1 MAAGKYQEWLTDDG
15 IQLLKALAARGLEL
29 GEIAEEIGVSASTLR
44 EWRKKHPAISA
55 ALSRGRAHARG
66 IAENSL
72 FKRANG
78 YTIDIKKPIKVRVV
92 DYDPQTQRKIR
103 EREEVQEAVEQHH
116 IPADTQALIFYL
128 TNVAPEDWKR
138 NPVEDTY
145 DENEAATTGVIFMQE
160 ATEIG
165 EEPDDE
171 NNTGA

>member
-1 MAAGKYQEWLTDDG
+1 MARGKYEEWLTDDG
-15 IQLLKALAARGLEL
+15 QELLKALAARGLEL
-29 GEIAEEIGVSASTLR
+29 GEIAKEIGVSASTLR
-44 EWRKKHPAISA
+44 EWRKNHPAISA

-78 YTIDIKKPIKVRVV
+78 YTIDLKKPIKVRVV

-138 NPVEDTY
+138 NPVEVNYGEEDA
-145 DENEAATTGVIFMQE
+145 NTTGVIILQE
-160 ATEIG
+160 ANAIG
-165 EEPDDE
+165 DEPTDE
-171 NNTGA
+171 TVEA